1 VCDVDDALHVLSS
14 RHWNTG
20 SLFASGGIEYW
31 SYSSLR
37 DFLAVNKMGN
47 CLHDYSFRYPNLPS
61 DTRGD
66 INVEP

>member
-1 VCDVDDALHVLSS
+1 
-14 RHWNTG
+14 
-20 SLFASGGIEYW
+20 LFASGGIEYW

-37 DFLAVNKMGN
+37 DFLAINKMGN
-47 CLHDYSFRYPNLPS
+47 CLHAYSFRYPNLPS